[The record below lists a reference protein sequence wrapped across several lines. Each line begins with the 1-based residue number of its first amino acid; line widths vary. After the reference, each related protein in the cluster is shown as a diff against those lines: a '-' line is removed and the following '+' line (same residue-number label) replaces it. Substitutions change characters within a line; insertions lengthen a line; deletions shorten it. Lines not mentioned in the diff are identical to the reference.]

1 MFSKCFLLYDANE
14 GEVHYMNKQQSFFY
28 ISLVVIL
35 SVITG
40 WIVTIKKSGVP
51 YIDQWTRS
59 IVESVADTKLYIV
72 ARWITE
78 LGSESF
84 LIPFTVIMGI
94 ILIVVYRDWLPALL
108 FSGGTLF
115 SHLLN
120 MWIKILVGRER
131 PRIFIEAN
139 AEGFS
144 FPSGHSM
151 ITMVCY
157 GFLMYLL
164 VKKVSSNQLKILIQ
178 ISFSLL
184 IFLIGISRFFINVH
198 YITDIIAGFTFG
210 FLILLGQ
217 MYLFEY
223 IQKQRMLNKH

>member
-1 MFSKCFLLYDANE
+1 MSK
-14 GEVHYMNKQQSFFY
+14 KQSYIY
-28 ISLVVIL
+28 ISLLVIIL
-35 SVITG
+35 IVITG
-40 WIVTIKKSGVP
+40 WIVTIKKSELPFV
-51 YIDQWTRS
+51 DQWTRAL
-59 IVESVADTKLYIV
+59 VESVADTRLYIG

-84 LIPFTVIMGI
+84 LIPFTILVGI
-94 ILIVVYRDWLPALL
+94 ILIFVFKDWLPALL
-108 FSGGTLF
+108 FAGGTLI

-120 MWIKILVGRER
+120 KWIKVIVARER
-131 PRIFIEAN
+131 PSIFIEAN

-164 VKKVSSNQLKILIQ
+164 VKSVSSSNGKILIQ

-184 IFLIGISRFFINVH
+184 IFLVGVSRFFINVH

-210 FLILLGQ
+210 FLILLGLI
-217 MYLFEY
+217 YLFEI
-223 IQKQRMLNKH
+223 IQKRRLLKKS

>member
-1 MFSKCFLLYDANE
+1 
-14 GEVHYMNKQQSFFY
+14 MNKQQSYFY
-28 ISLVVIL
+28 ISLVVIM
-35 SVITG
+35 SVIIG
-40 WIVTIKKSGVP
+40 WIVTIKKSGMP
-51 YIDQWTRS
+51 YVDQWTRAF
-59 IVESVADTKLYIV
+59 VDSVAGTKLYIA

-84 LIPFTVIMGI
+84 LIPFTMIMGI
-94 ILIVVYRDWLPALL
+94 LLIFLWKDWLPAL
-108 FSGGTLF
+108 FFAGGTLM

-120 MWIKILVGRER
+120 MWIKVLVGRER
-131 PRIFIEAN
+131 PSILIEAN

-164 VKKVSSNQLKILIQ
+164 VKKVSSNQLKTTIQ

-223 IQKQRMLNKH
+223 IQKQRLLNKH

>member
-1 MFSKCFLLYDANE
+1 MK
-14 GEVHYMNKQQSFFY
+14 NKQSYMY
-28 ISLVVIL
+28 IFSIVILL

-40 WIVTIKKSGVP
+40 WILTIKNSGVP
-51 YIDQWTRS
+51 YVDQWTRA
-59 IVESVADTKLYIV
+59 VVDSVADTKLYFA

-84 LIPFTVIMGI
+84 LIPFTMIMGI
-94 ILIVVYRDWLPALL
+94 ILIFGCRDWVPALL
-108 FSGGTLF
+108 FAGGTLM

-120 MWIKILVGRER
+120 MWIKILVRRER
-131 PRIFIEAN
+131 PSIFIEAN

-151 ITMVCY
+151 ITIVCY

-164 VKKVSSNQLKILIQ
+164 VKKVSSNQIKLMIQ
-178 ISFSLL
+178 IGFSLL

-198 YITDIIAGFTFG
+198 YLTDIIAGFTFG

-217 MYLFEY
+217 IYLFEY
-223 IQKQRMLNKH
+223 MQKKRILNKY